1 MDNHKSSKPLILVSN
16 DDGINSPGI
25 LSLVSHLEKIAR
37 VIVVAP
43 EHEQSAG
50 GHSLTLSKPLRVTP
64 FHRNGEMFGYAVS
77 GTPADCVKMALTSIL
92 DERPA
97 MVVSGINHGQ
107 NTSINILYS
116 GTVSAVTEGMLFGIP
131 SIAFSFCDHSW
142 NIDMNDAGEI
152 ALSIT
157 QEALDSKFIQQH
169 NPAILLNV
177 NIPNISRENI
187 KGVKVTKVGNGYWKD
202 FYEKRKDPFGRDY
215 YWFSGVYNYSDQ
227 DTILSDDIAIGEG
240 YISITPIKYEFT
252 NVEIMG
258 QLINFEKIICN
269 K

>member
-25 LSLVSHLEKIAR
+25 LSLVTHLEKIAR
-37 VIVVAP
+37 VIVIAP

-64 FHRNGEMFGYAVS
+64 FHRNGEMFGYAIS
-77 GTPADCVKMALTSIL
+77 GTPADCVKIALTTIL

-131 SIAFSFCDHSW
+131 SIAFSYCDHSW
-142 NIDMNDAGEI
+142 NIDMNEAGEI
-152 ALSIT
+152 AQKIIKA
-157 QEALDSKFIQQH
+157 ALESEFIR
-169 NPAILLNV
+169 NNNAMLLNV

-187 KGVKVTKVGNGYWKD
+187 KGVKVTKVGNGFWKD

-215 YWFSGVYNYSDQ
+215 FWFSGVYNYSDQ
-227 DTILSDDIAIGEG
+227 DTILSDDIAIKEG

-252 NVEIMG
+252 NFAIMG
-258 QLINFEKIICN
+258 QLSNFENIECN

>member
-1 MDNHKSSKPLILVSN
+1 MKNDDTNKPLILVSN

-25 LSLVSHLEKIAR
+25 LSLVTHLEKIAR

-43 EHEQSAG
+43 DHEQSAV
-50 GHSLTLSKPLRVTP
+50 GHSLTLSRPLRVTP
-64 FHRNGEMFGYAVS
+64 FHRDGEMFGFAVS
-77 GTPADCVKMALTSIL
+77 GTPADCVKMALTTLL

-131 SIAFSFCDHSW
+131 SIAFSYCDHNW
-142 NIDMNDAGEI
+142 NIDMNDIGEI
-152 ALSIT
+152 ARQIV
-157 QEALDSKFIQQH
+157 EVALHNKFIQE
-169 NPAILLNV
+169 NKSVLLNV
-177 NIPNISRENI
+177 NIPNIPRENI
-187 KGVKVTKVGNGYWKD
+187 KGIKITRVGNGNWKD
-202 FYEKRKDPFGRDY
+202 YYEKRQDPFGRDY
-215 YWFSGVYNYSDQ
+215 YWFAGTYYYSDE
-227 DTILSDDIAIGEG
+227 DTLLSDDIAISEG

-252 NVEIMG
+252 NFEIMG
-258 QLINFEKIICN
+258 SLTNFEKIVCN

>member
-1 MDNHKSSKPLILVSN
+1 MNNQESDKPLILVSN

-25 LSLVSHLEKIAR
+25 LSLVMHLEKIAR

-64 FHRNGEMFGYAVS
+64 FHRNGEMFGFAVS

-92 DERPA
+92 QERPA
-97 MVVSGINHGQ
+97 MVISGINHGQ

-131 SIAFSFCDHSW
+131 SIAFSYCNHSW
-142 NIDMNDAGEI
+142 EIDMNNAGEI
-152 ALSIT
+152 ALAIT
-157 QEALDSKFIQQH
+157 QEALNSDFIKQNDS
-169 NPAILLNV
+169 PVLLNV
-177 NIPNISRENI
+177 NIPDISREKIN
-187 KGVKVTKVGNGYWKD
+187 GVKITKVGNGYWKD

-227 DTILSDDIAIGEG
+227 DTILSDDIAIKEG

-252 NVEIMG
+252 NFAMMEK
-258 QLINFEKIICN
+258 LTNFEKIKCN
-269 K
+269 T